1 MRIKSELYR
10 DPRRGKIA
18 GVCAGLAAH
27 FGWELW
33 LVRIIFVSGMLL
45 TGVSFFI
52 VGYIIA
58 WVILEKKPNSDGAN
72 QRAKHWQGKK
82 QQGDNQAEEIRKG
95 WREEERSD
103 TKVEVKSRV
112 WQAGEPP
119 LTAFHDIERSFDGL
133 EQKLRKIESYV
144 TSSEFQLNR
153 EFKKL

>member
-1 MRIKSELYR
+1 MNRKRELQR
-10 DPRRGKIA
+10 DVKRGKLA

-45 TGVSFFI
+45 TGVSFFL
-52 VGYIIA
+52 VAYVIA
-58 WVILEKKPNSDGAN
+58 WVVLEKKPNHETT
-72 QRAKHWQGKK
+72 QQHAKHWRDKTAQSEQTKNNR
-82 QQGDNQAEEIRKG
+82 DA
-95 WREEERSD
+95 WREEELREN
-103 TKVEVKSRV
+103 KVEVKSRV

-119 LTAFHDIERSFDGL
+119 LTAFNDIERSFDSL
-133 EQKLRKIESYV
+133 ENRLRKMESYV

>member
-1 MRIKSELYR
+1 MRIKRELYR
-10 DPRRGKIA
+10 DPKKGKLA

-45 TGVSFFI
+45 TGVSFFL
-52 VGYIIA
+52 VAYIIA
-58 WVILEKKPNSDGAN
+58 WVVLEQKPEGGSSH
-72 QRAKHWQGKK
+72 QQGKSSYTTR
-82 QQGDNQAEEIRKG
+82 QQSDKEAEDIRNE
-95 WREEERSD
+95 WRDEELRG

-119 LTAFHDIERSFDGL
+119 LTAFYDIERSFDGL
-133 EQKLRKIESYV
+133 ETRLRKMESYV

-153 EFKKL
+153 EFNKL